1 VPLVRPVTV
10 SGLAAP
16 EAFKLLLPAVQVV
29 V

>member
-1 VPLVRPVTV
+1 LVSPVTV